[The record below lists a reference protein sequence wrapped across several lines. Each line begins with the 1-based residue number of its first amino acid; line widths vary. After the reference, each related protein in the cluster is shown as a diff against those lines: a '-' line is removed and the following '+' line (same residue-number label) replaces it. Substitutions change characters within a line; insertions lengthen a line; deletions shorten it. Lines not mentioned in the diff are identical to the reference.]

1 MSAEKGYI
9 RTLSQLPDSKKRYS
23 AGLFSAMD
31 FWGNSDSMLTTYF
44 LIVTGKH
51 VVTDFTKQKSNEH
64 KLLKWLFMN
73 PLCSHD
79 KNLDGL

>member
-64 KLLKWLFMN
+64 NLLKWLFMN